1 MKIQFPQEYNQYTE
15 MLWKCFRMVFDKRAS
30 LRACSFFRENSS
42 LFSPFLALFIY
53 IIGQVISSPSVLAI
67 TAVSSIFAN

>member
-30 LRACSFFRENSS
+30 LCGCSFFSETSS
-42 LFSPFLALFIY
+42 LFSSILALFICD
-53 IIGQVISSPSVLAI
+53 IIGQVISIGFSD
-67 TAVSSIFAN
+67 NRG